1 MTDQAVPQAPRSW
14 ARWSIVF
21 LLFLA
26 MTLNYL
32 DRQMIAVLKPLLSHD
47 FHWSE
52 ADYANI
58 ITAFQGAY
66 AASYFLLGR
75 LVDRFGAKVGFAVAF
90 AIWSIAQIAHGF
102 ARSLSGFMA
111 ARILLGLGEGGAY
124 PAGLTAVAQWFPKSE
139 RAFATGIFNAGV
151 LVGAVVTPL
160 IVPAL
165 VLRFGWR
172 AAFVLTGIISFVWL
186 LGWLFAYRTPGAAR
200 LEKNEAVVQFHWSEI
215 LRRKEAWAYGIA
227 KFIID
232 PIFWMFLFWLPDFFA
247 KRYGLDL
254 KSFGPPL
261 VVIYILADL
270 GSFAGGWLS
279 SHLIR
284 RGLSTNDARKTAM
297 LACALLATPVVVRR
311 TGADLMDC
319 GRHCR
324 SGCGGASG
332 LLGQSLHVSV
342 RRLSAT
348 CGGLGHRLWRHVGR
362 DRRHADRAIHG
373 LGVRDLPHI
382 RANFRVGSIVLS
394 GGAPRDPSAVAE
406 NGPSRIIASVTS
418 AGVVQRTGEP
428 DALLIG
434 KNPRERRSSSPLGN
448 MGLMLNTRV
457 RSA

>member
-1 MTDQAVPQAPRSW
+1 VLEDTHAVTDQAAPQATRSW
-14 ARWSIVF
+14 TKWSIVL

-47 FHWSE
+47 FRWSE

-90 AIWSIAQIAHGF
+90 AIWSVAQIAHGF
-102 ARSLSGFMA
+102 ARGLSGFMA
-111 ARILLGLGEGGAY
+111 ARTLLGLGEGGAY

-160 IVPAL
+160 IVPVL

-172 AAFVLTGIISFVWL
+172 AAFVATGIISFVWL
-186 LGWLFAYRTPGAAR
+186 LGWLFAYRTPGAVK

-297 LACALLATPVVVRR
+297 LASALLATPVVVAAQAQTLWIAAGIVGLAAAAHQAFSVNLFTFPSDVFPQRAAGSVIGFGGMLGAIGGMLIAQF
-311 TGADLMDC
+311 TGWVLGTFHTYGPLFALA
-319 GRHCR
+319 
-324 SGCGGASG
+324 ASSY
-332 LLGQSLHVSV
+332 LV
-342 RRLSAT
+342 
-348 CGGLGHRLWRHVGR
+348 
-362 DRRHADRAIHG
+362 
-373 LGVRDLPHI
+373 
-382 RANFRVGSIVLS
+382 
-394 GGAPRDPSAVAE
+394 
-406 NGPSRIIASVTS
+406 
-418 AGVVQRTGEP
+418 
-428 DALLIG
+428 ALLVIHLL
-434 KNPRERRSSSPLGN
+434 SPKMEAVEL
-448 MGLMLNTRV
+448 
-457 RSA
+457 SEA

>member
-1 MTDQAVPQAPRSW
+1 VLEDTHAVTDQAAPQATRSW
-14 ARWSIVF
+14 TKWSIVF

-90 AIWSIAQIAHGF
+90 AIWSVAQIAHGF
-102 ARSLSGFMA
+102 ARGLSGFMA
-111 ARILLGLGEGGAY
+111 ARTLLGLGEGGAY

-160 IVPAL
+160 IVPVL

-172 AAFVLTGIISFVWL
+172 AAFVATGIISFVWL
-186 LGWLFAYRTPGAAR
+186 LGWLFAYRTPGAVK

-297 LACALLATPVVVRR
+297 LASALLATPVVVAAQAQTLWIAAGIVGLAAAAHQAFSVNLFTFPSDVFPQRAAGSVIGFGGMLGAIGGMLIAQF
-311 TGADLMDC
+311 TGWVLGTFHTYGPLFALA
-319 GRHCR
+319 
-324 SGCGGASG
+324 ASSY
-332 LLGQSLHVSV
+332 LV
-342 RRLSAT
+342 
-348 CGGLGHRLWRHVGR
+348 
-362 DRRHADRAIHG
+362 
-373 LGVRDLPHI
+373 
-382 RANFRVGSIVLS
+382 
-394 GGAPRDPSAVAE
+394 
-406 NGPSRIIASVTS
+406 
-418 AGVVQRTGEP
+418 
-428 DALLIG
+428 ALLVIHLL
-434 KNPRERRSSSPLGN
+434 SPKMEAVEL
-448 MGLMLNTRV
+448 
-457 RSA
+457 SEA

>member
-1 MTDQAVPQAPRSW
+1 MLEDTRTVTDQTAPQVPQSW
-14 ARWSIVF
+14 ARWSIVL

-47 FHWSE
+47 LHWSE

-90 AIWSIAQIAHGF
+90 AIWSVAQIAHGF
-102 ARSLSGFMA
+102 ARGLSGFMA

-172 AAFVLTGIISFVWL
+172 TAFVVTGIVSFVWL
-186 LGWLFAYRTPGAAR
+186 LGWLFVYRTPAAAR

-297 LACALLATPVVVRR
+297 LTCALLATPVVVAAQAQTLWIAVGIVGLAAAAHQAFSVNLFTFPSDVFPERAAGSVIGFGGMLGAIGGMLIAQF
-311 TGADLMDC
+311 TGWVLGTFHTYGPLFAWA
-319 GRHCR
+319 
-324 SGCGGASG
+324 ASSY
-332 LLGQSLHVSV
+332 L
-342 RRLSAT
+342 A
-348 CGGLGHRLWRHVGR
+348 
-362 DRRHADRAIHG
+362 
-373 LGVRDLPHI
+373 
-382 RANFRVGSIVLS
+382 
-394 GGAPRDPSAVAE
+394 
-406 NGPSRIIASVTS
+406 
-418 AGVVQRTGEP
+418 
-428 DALLIG
+428 ALLVIHLL
-434 KNPRERRSSSPLGN
+434 SPTMAPVELSQ
-448 MGLMLNTRV
+448 V
-457 RSA
+457 

>member
-1 MTDQAVPQAPRSW
+1 VLENTHAVTDQAAPQATRSW
-14 ARWSIVF
+14 TKWSIVF

-90 AIWSIAQIAHGF
+90 AIWSVAQIAHGF
-102 ARSLSGFMA
+102 ARGLSGFMA
-111 ARILLGLGEGGAY
+111 ARTLLGLGEGGAY

-160 IVPAL
+160 IVPVL

-172 AAFVLTGIISFVWL
+172 AAFVATGIISFVWL
-186 LGWLFAYRTPGAAR
+186 LGWLFAYRTPGAVK

-297 LACALLATPVVVRR
+297 LASALLATPVVVAAQAQTLWIAAGIVGLAAAAHQAFSVNLFTFPSDVFPQRAAGSVIGFGGMLGAIGGMLIAQF
-311 TGADLMDC
+311 TGWVLGTFHTYGPLFALA
-319 GRHCR
+319 
-324 SGCGGASG
+324 ASSY
-332 LLGQSLHVSV
+332 LV
-342 RRLSAT
+342 
-348 CGGLGHRLWRHVGR
+348 
-362 DRRHADRAIHG
+362 
-373 LGVRDLPHI
+373 
-382 RANFRVGSIVLS
+382 
-394 GGAPRDPSAVAE
+394 
-406 NGPSRIIASVTS
+406 
-418 AGVVQRTGEP
+418 
-428 DALLIG
+428 ALLVIHLL
-434 KNPRERRSSSPLGN
+434 SPKMEAVEL
-448 MGLMLNTRV
+448 
-457 RSA
+457 SEA